1 MNKSEGDSLESDSLF
16 LSVSS
21 VCLSIVEILGIVCN
35 SVILVIYHKY
45 SRLRTARNLLIFN
58 LALCHLLLATLE
70 IVLSLPSSFLGKWLY
85 GTTGCVAYGF
95 GHHYLISVEVCSLAV
110 IAFDRFCVITK
121 PVRNRRIFMLTKT
134 HVRLL
139 ILTIHL
145 YSLAFTFPP
154 LIGWNE
160 YVPDGSFHTGC
171 YVDYGDREVLPFAYT
186 MVLVAFTRALP
197 FALTAVCYARIY
209 LSVKNSSKRS
219 TLNTGT
225 EVSRSEV
232 SSRTNLHSGVHSRS
246 IRSRSRTHTR
256 TARMIAVVMASF
268 LATWLPFSVAGL
280 CRAFGV
286 RVSPLVVYVC
296 VCVAKSCVMY
306 NAVVY
311 VFLNQRFRAAFLHF
325 TFICRDESKLR
336 MATSVINQSGN
347 RFGEI
352 DAGITTDK
360 FGHRRAAAAARGM
373 VGKKLSQLSFVS
385 VGYNVEVS
393 SVSAGKVSADATT
406 DVDVSIGG
414 ARSRVN
420 VALEFTDQLYNGRT
434 IQNIATVP
442 EEHNYPVMAEEASE
456 NNFGSGGGV
465 QGFPNRGRS
474 PVLPSSGAYCQ
485 GRNNVVLSDEESDN
499 EKYLKLNIKSLSK
512 VGKMG
517 YV

>member
-1 MNKSEGDSLESDSLF
+1 MNNSDGDSLESSGLF

-21 VCLSIVEILGIVCN
+21 VCLSVVEILGIVCN

-70 IVLSLPSSFLGKWLY
+70 IVLSLPSSFQRKWLY
-85 GTTGCVAYGF
+85 GSTGCVAYGF
-95 GHHYLISVEVCSLAV
+95 AHHYLMSVEVCSLAV

-121 PVRNRRIFMLTKT
+121 PMRNRRIFMLTKT

-139 ILTIHL
+139 ILIIHL

-154 LIGWNE
+154 LLGWND
-160 YVPDGSFHTGC
+160 YVPDNRFYTGC
-171 YVDYGDREVLPFAYT
+171 YVDYGDRSVSAFAYT
-186 MVLVAFTRALP
+186 IVLVAFTRALP

-209 LSVKNSSKRS
+209 RSVKNTSKRS
-219 TLNTGT
+219 TLHKGT
-225 EVSRSEV
+225 EGSRYEG
-232 SSRTNLHSGVHSRS
+232 SSRTNLHSSVHSRS
-246 IRSRSRTHTR
+246 GRRRSRTHTR

-268 LATWLPFSVAGL
+268 LATWLPFNVAGL

-311 VFLNQRFRAAFLHF
+311 VFLNHRFRAAFLHF

-336 MATSVINQSGN
+336 VTTSVMNQSAN
-347 RFGEI
+347 RIGEI
-352 DAGITTDK
+352 DPAIAHGKCGDV
-360 FGHRRAAAAARGM
+360 RAARGM

-393 SVSAGKVSADATT
+393 SVSGRVSTDVAT
-406 DVDVSIGG
+406 DVDAFSGSVAAG

-420 VALEFTDQLYNGRT
+420 DALEVEESGRT
-434 IQNIATVP
+434 AAKNIATVP
-442 EEHNYPVMAEEASE
+442 EEHNTMMTAEEAITRE
-456 NNFGSGGGV
+456 NFGIGGGI
-465 QGFPNRGRS
+465 QGLPSRS
-474 PVLPSSGAYCQ
+474 RTPVVSSGAYCQ
-485 GRNNVVLSDEESDN
+485 GRSMVLSDEESDN
-499 EKYLKLNIKSLSK
+499 EKYLELNTKSLSK

>member
-1 MNKSEGDSLESDSLF
+1 MNKSEGESLESDGLF
-16 LSVSS
+16 LSIAS

-85 GTTGCVAYGF
+85 GSTGCVAYGF

-121 PVRNRRIFMLTKT
+121 PVRNTRIFMLTKS

-171 YVDYGDREVLPFAYT
+171 YVDYGDRGVLPFAYT

-209 LSVKNSSKRS
+209 RSVKNSSKRS

-225 EVSRSEV
+225 EVSRREA
-232 SSRTNLHSGVHSRS
+232 SSRTNLHSSVHSRS
-246 IRSRSRTHTR
+246 TRSRSRTHTR

-268 LATWLPFSVAGL
+268 LATWLPFSAAEV

-296 VCVAKSCVMY
+296 VCVAKSCVIY

-311 VFLNQRFRAAFLHF
+311 VFLNHRFRAAFLHF

-336 MATSVINQSGN
+336 MATSVINQSGT

-352 DAGITTDK
+352 DPANTTDK
-360 FGHRRAAAAARGM
+360 FGHGRAARGM
-373 VGKKLSQLSFVS
+373 VGKKLSQLSFIS

-406 DVDVSIGG
+406 DVSSGSAAPG

-420 VALEFTDQLYNGRT
+420 VALVLTDQLENGRT
-434 IQNIATVP
+434 VKNIATVP
-442 EEHNYPVMAEEASE
+442 EEHNYPMMAEQASRGKD
-456 NNFGSGGGV
+456 FGNGGGI
-465 QGFPNRGRS
+465 QGFSNRGRS

-485 GRNNVVLSDEESDN
+485 GRNNIVLSDEESDN